1 MKIYLK
7 AFLHVL
13 AAFFVL
19 VVLIAI
25 THFPY
30 DSDVPLTHQEMEATR
45 QFYTKAYT
53 QSFLDNR
60 EHLESEAEYISGIE
74 EQIGAFVKR

>member
-1 MKIYLK
+1 MKIHLK

-19 VVLIAI
+19 IVLIAV
-25 THFPY
+25 TNFPY
-30 DSDVPLTHQEMEATR
+30 DSDLPLTHQEMEATR

-60 EHLESEAEYISGIE
+60 ERLESEAEYISGIK
-74 EQIGAFVKR
+74 EQIRRIC